1 MSILTDRVI
10 FSGPPASND
19 LIHIVDVSDT
29 TDNPAGTSFA
39 IEVSDLVPTIPFT
52 SLTTTGTTG
61 PSTLVSGIL
70 NVPEY
75 AGVTFTGNTSGDCIT
90 DLHITNL
97 YGCSPL
103 HIEPSGLSDVYMV
116 ENGGNVAIG
125 HDTPTE
131 KLHVKNGDI
140 LVEGSNGKVYSVLSS
155 SAFRLSAGTSD
166 LSTIGV
172 TTPSNGALAI
182 GTRGSTA
189 LFPGYGEQGDGFLY
203 SSANQ
208 NGLNIISQDGTGTD
222 YIRFYAGKDCTDVA
236 DMFIVGAQSAENGYI
251 GMGTETPTEKL
262 HVEGSIKMVDGN
274 QSNGYVLTSD
284 ANGVGSWQ
292 ASSGGSGS
300 SLWEYGNVETNSLM
314 DINGAHTQS
323 VSGMDFTM
331 LAGGSSNT
339 GTTSLYAFIAGGLNN
354 KLNSGGA
361 GFIGGG
367 VLNEISAGIGSSIVG
382 GSTNLISDSSTGAFI
397 AGGFDNKI
405 ILNPGSSI
413 LGGGSNF
420 ISGATGMSPSAYNS
434 IIGGQGN
441 TLNDVQRSVIL
452 GSSGIT
458 ATQDDTVYL
467 DQLNVRTLGTGTSV
481 NNLGIDSSGNVVEAT
496 TPYTQY
502 KALLTQTGTTEPS
515 ASVLNDTLVVAGVW
529 TYSTQGVYYFTS
541 NGTFTD
547 VNKVEVYIPGVQ
559 NKWFTMS
566 NLAFNLLSATRI
578 SNDVIEVRT
587 AEVPHFGTEL
597 GPVDSSIVLNLK
609 DNKLSNTPITIR
621 VWS

>member
-262 HVEGSIKMVDGN
+262 HVEGNTI
-274 QSNGYVLTSD
+274 
-284 ANGVGSWQ
+284 
-292 ASSGGSGS
+292 
-300 SLWEYGNVETNSLM
+300 
-314 DINGAHTQS
+314 I
-323 VSGMDFTM
+323 
-331 LAGGSSNT
+331 T
-339 GTTSLYAFIAGGLNN
+339 GTLN
-354 KLNSGGA
+354 
-361 GFIGGG
+361 I
-367 VLNEISAGIGSSIVG
+367 E
-382 GSTNLISDSSTGAFI
+382 
-397 AGGFDNKI
+397 
-405 ILNPGSSI
+405 
-413 LGGGSNF
+413 
-420 ISGATGMSPSAYNS
+420 
-434 IIGGQGN
+434 
-441 TLNDVQRSVIL
+441 
-452 GSSGIT
+452 
-458 ATQDDTVYL
+458 
-467 DQLNVRTLGTGTSV
+467 TLGTGTSI
-481 NNLGIDSSGNVVEAT
+481 NNLGIDVSGNVVEAT
-496 TPYTQY
+496 TPYLQY
-502 KALLTQTGTTEPS
+502 KALLTQTGTTAPS
-515 ASVLNDTLVVAGVW
+515 ASVLNDTLGSGTW
-529 TYSTQGVYYFTS
+529 SYQDIGVYYYTK
-541 NGTFTD
+541 TD
-547 VNKVEVYIPGVQ
+547 AFSATTKVEAYIPGMQVLAY
-559 NKWFTMS
+559 TMS
-566 NLAFNLLSATRI
+566 NPAFNVLSVTRLD
-578 SNDVIEVRT
+578 NNTIEVRT
-587 AEVPHFGTEL
+587 GALENEPAT
-597 GPVDSSIVLNLK
+597 
-609 DNKLSNTPITIR
+609 DNKLAELDNVILTPHIGAQTKEAQSLAANVIGEKIIQILR
-621 VWS
+621 GVI